1 MFIRFQEKD
10 KEIKYGFVT
19 NERIQVI
26 EGNIFGAYVIT
37 KVEIKLDRV
46 KLLAPCL
53 PTKVVGVG
61 LNYVDHA
68 KEVGLVLP
76 KTPALFLKPPSSV
89 IGPNENVILPP
100 ESSKVEYEGELAVV
114 IGKKA
119 KNIKEENVEEYILG
133 YTCANDVTAR
143 DIQFSDAQWMRGKSF
158 DTFCP
163 IGPGIVKHFDVL
175 NSGIEFYLNGEKKQC
190 SNTNQLV
197 FPVFYLISY
206 ISHQMT
212 LNPGD
217 IILTGTPK
225 GTEKV
230 RNGDTMEV
238 KIIGIGILKNRVKNS

>member
-10 KEIKYGFVT
+10 KEVKYGYVT
-19 NERIQVI
+19 NEIIQVI
-26 EGNIFGAYVIT
+26 QGDIYGSYAIT
-37 KVEIKLDRV
+37 DVEIKLDRV
-46 KLLAPCL
+46 TLLVPCL

-61 LNYVDHA
+61 LNYANHA

-76 KTPALFLKPPSSV
+76 KTPALFLKPSSSV
-89 IGPNENVILPP
+89 IGPNEIVILPP
-100 ESSKVEYEGELAVV
+100 QSSKVEYEGELAVV

-163 IGPGIVKHFDVL
+163 IGPGIVKHLDVL

-190 SNTNQLV
+190 SNANQLI
-197 FPVFYLISY
+197 FPIFYLISY

-225 GTEKV
+225 GTGKV

-238 KIIGIGILKNRVKNS
+238 KIIGIGVLKNRVKNS

>member
-10 KEIKYGFVT
+10 KEVKYGYVT
-19 NERIQVI
+19 NEIIQVI
-26 EGNIFGAYVIT
+26 QGDIFGSYAIT
-37 KVEIKLDRV
+37 DVEINLDQV
-46 KLLAPCL
+46 TLLVPCL

-61 LNYVDHA
+61 LNYADHA

-76 KTPALFLKPPSSV
+76 KTPALFLKSPSSV

-119 KNIKEENVEEYILG
+119 KNIKEENVEEYIFG

-163 IGPGIVKHFDVL
+163 IGPGIVKHLDVM

-190 SNTNQLV
+190 SNTNQLI
-197 FPVFYLISY
+197 FPIFYLISY

-212 LNPGD
+212 LYPGD

-225 GTEKV
+225 GTEPLK
-230 RNGDTMEV
+230 NGDIMEV
-238 KIIGIGILKNRVKNS
+238 KVKGIGVLENSVINS

>member
-1 MFIRFQEKD
+1 MFIRFQEGD
-10 KEIKYGFVT
+10 QEVKYGYLT

-26 EGNIFGAYVIT
+26 EGDIFGAYAIT

-46 KLLAPCL
+46 KLLVPCL

-61 LNYVDHA
+61 LNYADHA

-163 IGPGIVKHFDVL
+163 IGPGIVKHLDVM
-175 NSGIEFYLNGEKKQC
+175 NSGIEFYLNGKKKQS
-190 SNTNQLV
+190 SNTSQLI
-197 FPVFYLISY
+197 FPIFYLISY

-212 LNPGD
+212 LYPGD

-225 GTEKV
+225 GTEPLK
-230 RNGDTMEV
+230 NGDIMEV
-238 KIIGIGILKNRVKNS
+238 KVRGIGVLKNRVINS